1 MLVIK
6 EVLFNQLAHVMF
18 IYIFPPFINQLESEE
33 PCTWPSS
40 RRGSGFQWA
49 KAREGEKHVEFWNP
63 GSPQRPPGVT
73 ALHSPLGYPSR
84 RGASP

>member
-18 IYIFPPFINQLESEE
+18 IYIFPPFINQLESQE

-49 KAREGEKHVEFWNP
+49 KAREGEKHVRVLEP
-63 GSPQRPPGVT
+63 RRPSETSRGHSAALALGS
-73 ALHSPLGYPSR
+73 PSR